1 LLFNFGIR
9 KRTPQEQKVL
19 NMLVNQ
25 RKIELTQKYNRVE
38 KQLREA
44 LQMRDF
50 SSM

>member
-1 LLFNFGIR
+1 
-9 KRTPQEQKVL
+9 
-19 NMLVNQ
+19 MLVNQ